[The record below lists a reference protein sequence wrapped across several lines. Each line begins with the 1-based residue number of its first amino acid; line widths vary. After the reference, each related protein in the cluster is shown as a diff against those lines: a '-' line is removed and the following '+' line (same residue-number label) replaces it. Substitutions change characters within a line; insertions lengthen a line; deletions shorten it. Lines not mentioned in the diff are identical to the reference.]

1 MYAALTTLTVSPGMW
16 VQMAKS
22 TDQLFASI
30 KTMKGFKQAIYF
42 GDDAA
47 GIFNSFVRETSFLIL
62 LKPSNNEYSEWT
74 CRWTNDIEY
83 HPGFFLNKKD
93 YSMRYKII
101 RLVLNSSNFA
111 I

>member
-47 GIFNSFVRETSFLIL
+47 GIFNSLVIWDSKQNAEAAQAVNAPKTQQGLASV
-62 LKPSNNEYSEWT
+62 LKAPPTRHIFEIYE
-74 CRWTNDIEY
+74 
-83 HPGFFLNKKD
+83 PK
-93 YSMRYKII
+93 
-101 RLVLNSSNFA
+101 V
-111 I
+111 